1 MLSPT
6 TPCLPSALLG
16 PGHRG
21 VRDGR
26 GRPALRLQP
35 HPACTCRV
43 PGCRSPLH
51 LAPAAGLL
59 CAFGP
64 PAAKR
69 ALGHRTRGTELE
81 KEATHLPEVSDIE
94 EVEGVEQLAA
104 PEPEL
109 IVADLE
115 EGAYVL
121 QTEKLGTRRKSRYRG
136 PTGAAAAPATRRPV
150 PARAP
155 GQDAR
160 ARTPR
165 TAPAHPGRPWP
176 RAPSP
181 CSRLSTLDTHDLAWN
196 EMCQPRV
203 SEDGARTHTSA
214 HTAPPPRLTPTAAHA
229 TKPTVGGC
237 PTEAAEAARSPQK
250 PGIPDNTPGFS
261 SAWFPNLW
269 APSPRWAW
277 QCNGVGAVGRA
288 QGPWLAAPAE
298 KPVTAFQGQQVR
310 LTWPWGPPAR
320 PPDGTQGPGRGL
332 AAEDWAPRAQHLA
345 GLISRRGQGRASR
358 TREP

>member
-16 PGHRG
+16 SGHRG
-21 VRDGR
+21 VTG
-26 GRPALRLQP
+26 GAAPPSVCSPTQP
-35 HPACTCRV
+35 
-43 PGCRSPLH
+43 
-51 LAPAAGLL
+51 APAGRQAAEAPSTWRRRPGLL

-181 CSRLSTLDTHDLAWN
+181 CSRLSTLDTHDPAWN

-203 SEDGARTHTSA
+203 SEDGAHTHVRPHGPSPQTDPDCGPRDEADRGGLPRGSRGGRTLTTKARNPRQH
-214 HTAPPPRLTPTAAHA
+214 PRLLLCLVPQPLGAQPALGLAVQWGGRCGAGTGSLACSPCRKAGDGLPGAAGETH
-229 TKPTVGGC
+229 
-237 PTEAAEAARSPQK
+237 
-250 PGIPDNTPGFS
+250 
-261 SAWFPNLW
+261 
-269 APSPRWAW
+269 
-277 QCNGVGAVGRA
+277 
-288 QGPWLAAPAE
+288 LAL
-298 KPVTAFQGQQVR
+298 GS
-310 LTWPWGPPAR
+310 AR
-320 PPDGTQGPGRGL
+320 PP
-332 AAEDWAPRAQHLA
+332 A
-345 GLISRRGQGRASR
+345 
-358 TREP
+358 